1 MDRTKIILDCDPGHD
16 DAVAIMLAARS
27 PKTELLSITVV
38 AGKQTLEKTLRN
50 ALNVVQWLDVDVPV
64 YGGCG
69 RPIVREKTIAG
80 DIHGKT
86 GLDGPVFPPL
96 ERQAGPEHAVNYLIR
111 RLLNSDEEITVVTTG
126 PMTNLAMA
134 MRMEPKIV
142 EKIRRIVLMC
152 GAYTNGNVTP
162 AAEFNIFADPEAAHI
177 CFTAGR
183 PITMIG
189 LDVTRKVLC
198 YPEIVQR
205 MEKVGNRASAL
216 FVQLMGHFCKTQK
229 EVFGWDGGP
238 LHNPVTIASLIDP
251 ELVVT
256 KPMNAQNDIRS
267 EQSYGRTNCDFFS
280 YRKLPPT
287 ADVAVDINPDRFW
300 LLSRKAFGIAAEP
313 SLRAAGHTCVKLPH
327 PPVRKPGG
335 CGCLS
340 DCHVWC

>member
-38 AGKQTLEKTLRN
+38 AGKQALEKTLRN

-300 LLSRKAFGIAAEP
+300 DIIEEG
-313 SLRAAGHTCVKLPH
+313 LRN
-327 PPVRKPGG
+327 
-335 CGCLS
+335 CG
-340 DCHVWC
+340 